1 MTEIPDAMRTWS
13 ASPASS
19 SDAAFAACV
28 TEVIPSLGEPA
39 FGRTLL
45 GALRGTLPA
54 ASLSVYRTGPRP
66 AIFVSASL
74 GVADTTRDCWRAYLS
89 GPVGGDRSF
98 GTAPRASAGGLRV
111 CHITAAEVPLEHR
124 TKVYDAHGVS
134 ERVSVVS
141 REDDGGLFALN
152 VYRHA
157 HQRAL
162 RDAELADFGQ
172 LGSMLMAMTRKH
184 LALAPGHASKRP
196 ADRLQ
201 AIRPDLTPR
210 ELEVCVLVLDGMTHD
225 GIAAQM
231 GLGLPTVKTYRNRA
245 FTKLGIHFKNEL
257 FALML
262 RPPA

>member
-19 SDAAFAACV
+19 SAAAFAACV
-28 TEVIPSLGEPA
+28 TEVIPVLGEPA
-39 FGRTLL
+39 FGRSLL

-66 AIFVSASL
+66 TIFMSASL
-74 GVADTTRDCWRAYLS
+74 GVTDTTRDCWRAYLS
-89 GPVGGDRSF
+89 GPVGSDRSF
-98 GTAPRASAGGLRV
+98 GASPGPDASGLRV

-141 REDDGGLFALN
+141 AEVDGGLFALN
-152 VYRHA
+152 VYRHT

-162 RDAELADFGQ
+162 RDAELADFGA
-172 LGSMLMAMTRKH
+172 LGSILMAMTRKH
-184 LALAPGHASKRP
+184 LSMAPDKSADRP
-196 ADRLQ
+196 VDRLQ
-201 AIRPDLTPR
+201 ALRPDLTPR
-210 ELEVCVLVLDGMTHD
+210 ELQICALILDGMTHD
-225 GIAAQM
+225 GIAAHT

-245 FTKLGIHFKNEL
+245 FTKLDIHFKSEL

-262 RPPA
+262 RPAA

>member
-1 MTEIPDAMRTWS
+1 M
-13 ASPASS
+13 
-19 SDAAFAACV
+19 
-28 TEVIPSLGEPA
+28 TEVIPALGEPA
-39 FGRTLL
+39 FGRSLL

-54 ASLSVYRTGPRP
+54 ASLSVYRTGPSP
-66 AIFVSASL
+66 AIFMSASL

-89 GPVGGDRSF
+89 GPACSDRSF
-98 GTAPRASAGGLRV
+98 GVASGAGGGADGLRV

-141 REDDGGLFALN
+141 AEDDGGLFALN

-162 RDAELADFGQ
+162 RDAELADFGK
-172 LGSMLMAMTRKH
+172 LGSILMAMTRKH
-184 LALAPGHASKRP
+184 LALAPDRTRERP
-196 ADRLQ
+196 VDRLQ
-201 AIRPDLTPR
+201 ALQPDLTPR
-210 ELEVCVLVLDGMTHD
+210 ELEVCALILDGMTHD
-225 GIAAQM
+225 GIAAHT

-245 FTKLGIHFKNEL
+245 FMKLDIHFKSEL

-262 RPPA
+262 RPAH

>member
-13 ASPASS
+13 ASPPSS
-19 SDAAFAACV
+19 NDTAFAACV
-28 TEVIPSLGEPA
+28 TEVIPALGESA
-39 FGRTLL
+39 FGRSLL
-45 GALRGTLPA
+45 SALRGTLPA

-89 GPVGGDRSF
+89 GPVGTDRSF
-98 GTAPRASAGGLRV
+98 GAASGAGAGGLRL

-184 LALAPGHASKRP
+184 LALVPGHAAMQP
-196 ADRLQ
+196 AERLQ
-201 AIRPDLTPR
+201 ALQPDLTPR
-210 ELEVCVLVLDGMTHD
+210 ELEICALILDGMTHD
-225 GIAAQM
+225 GVAAHT
-231 GLGLPTVKTYRNRA
+231 GLGVPTVKTYRNRA
-245 FTKLGIHFKNEL
+245 FTKLGIHFKSEL

-262 RPPA
+262 RSPA